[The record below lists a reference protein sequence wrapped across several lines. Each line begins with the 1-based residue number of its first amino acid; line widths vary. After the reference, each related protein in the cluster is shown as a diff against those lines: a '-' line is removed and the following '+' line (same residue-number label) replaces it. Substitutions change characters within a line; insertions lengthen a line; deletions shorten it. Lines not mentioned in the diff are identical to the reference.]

1 MASAQHRPAR
11 RNVVP
16 PVNVVKLMDAVGPT
30 RAAALVG
37 VSTTLL
43 HKAKKENEIN
53 QVVETASSYVLE
65 HLHSPAG
72 QLTTP
77 HTAGVREETVFL
89 IAVPADKVRVIERM
103 AAALGADLVAA

>member
-16 PVNVVKLMDAVGPT
+16 PVNVGKLMDAVGPT

-53 QVVETASSYVLE
+53 QVVETAASYVLE
-65 HLHSPAG
+65 HLSAPAG

-77 HTAGVREETVFL
+77 QTRGVREEAVFL
-89 IAVPADKVRVIERM
+89 IAVPADKVGVMERM
-103 AAALGADLVAA
+103 AAAMGGELVAV